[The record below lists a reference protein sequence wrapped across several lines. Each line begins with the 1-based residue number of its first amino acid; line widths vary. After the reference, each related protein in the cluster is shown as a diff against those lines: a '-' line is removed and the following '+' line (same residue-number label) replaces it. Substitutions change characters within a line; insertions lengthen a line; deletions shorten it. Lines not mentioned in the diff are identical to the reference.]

1 MIWLRRILAI
11 PLVFLFT
18 VTFVAAMLLTHLS
31 GTVGSAGFYNGQMD
45 QADVYDWVHEEMTPA
60 MLSET
65 GEESPTDFPVDSPEL
80 RQDMAGVLEQAFPAS
95 WLKSTFEGATGQM
108 VPYMVGD
115 RDTFVVAI
123 PVKDR
128 IDPMVEGFNDVI
140 DDHGDEF
147 YGYVTEDLMVPA
159 VIAELSDGAEL
170 PYGITLSEEEIGDV
184 VQASMPQA
192 QSEVLGWFKDMVG
205 TMADYVKG
213 DVDSLNLAID
223 LTQVKTQAVTAVNQ
237 LVEEKLHSAFDSIP
251 ATCTEMQFLAEL
263 QTLAEGAMPSCRPA
277 GYAYDQFKHALETH
291 MGQTFTQAVDQ
302 EVMARIPGTYQFDDD
317 QMRETLGEDTAE
329 ALDQA
334 REFIVEDQAR
344 ITDQNFQELT
354 DKDDDETG
362 MSSAEDEE
370 EFDKARNAIH
380 LVKMLTLLVLWP
392 VSVLLLVAIGF
403 LLGQTWKGRLLWAL
417 GTLFVTSLIFAIVV
431 GVAGAAA
438 PIPDRIV
445 ERPEGQ
451 DATQVGIV
459 MADKGDEIA
468 HNAINALIWG
478 LEVKLIICL
487 VVSGVAIGGVIAWY
501 LYDRK
506 RRQAAAATVID
517 PGSPRPR
524 RTRAVRRPRRTRAV
538 RRLPSTRAVRRRRP
552 AEATLRSA

>member
-95 WLKSTFEGATGQM
+95 WLKSTFEGATGEM

-213 DVDSLNLAID
+213 DVDHLGLVID
-223 LTQVKTQAVTAVNQ
+223 LTLVKSQAVTAVNQ

-291 MGQTFTQAVDQ
+291 IGQTFTQAVDQ
-302 EVMARIPGTYQFDDD
+302 EVMARIPGSYQFDDD

-403 LLGQTWKGRLLWAL
+403 LLGRTWKGRLLWAL

-517 PGSPRPR
+517 PGSP
-524 RTRAVRRPRRTRAV
+524 
-538 RRLPSTRAVRRRRP
+538 P
-552 AEATLRSA
+552 ASSDPGSPPAPIDPGSPPA